1 MLSFSKT
8 SAFKPTFDLLLLDC
22 GCSEGLLV
30 PPVDV
35 IVSSAPASLLPV
47 VTLLVITIVVSV
59 SPVLVLMIIVASS
72 VATVMKIVVVESLML
87 LLLLVA
93 VVLIVVLVVLQMML
107 KTLLQLLLIC
117 QPRRITELLLLLWLH
132 LGRLLL
138 LLLLMH
144 LMLLGLSVSHAGVV
158 EVMHGRVDVTHMA
171 SIHGHGLRLLL
182 VVHRRPLASKHHLSL
197 DISQS
202 LHARHCG
209 RGEGGSVLLLLEL
222 WRLLTHELR
231 LLMLMTSPRH
241 ELRLVGRRQFGQRH
255 DGGVLELTRGWA
267 LGKVRGGQQ
276 RKLLGLSRLRLGH
289 QSRLLLL
296 HHLLGRELMMVDH
309 LLLLGKVLR
318 HGMTLTHLTSGGL
331 NSERGRGEASSLQ
344 TQLVHPLHHV
354 CATLGSVMSGLKSV
368 LKLPAEFLTVGGKVE
383 EVLALLE
390 RHPLLLRELGEL
402 LVSVLLPLVTE
413 ASSSESVIVESVQV
427 VLRPVVVFTVPL
439 NALDQ
444 AVITHG

>member
-1 MLSFSKT
+1 M
-8 SAFKPTFDLLLLDC
+8 
-22 GCSEGLLV
+22 
-30 PPVDV
+30 
-35 IVSSAPASLLPV
+35 

-117 QPRRITELLLLLWLH
+117 QPRRITELLLLLLLWLH

-158 EVMHGRVDVTHMA
+158 EVMHGRVDVAHVA
-171 SIHGHGLRLLL
+171 SIHGHSLRLLL

-202 LHARHCG
+202 LHAWHCG
-209 RGEGGSVLLLLEL
+209 RGKGGSVLLLLLEL

-276 RKLLGLSRLRLGH
+276 RELLGLSRLRLGH
-289 QSRLLLL
+289 HSRLLLL

-368 LKLPAEFLTVGGKVE
+368 LKLPTEFLAVGGKVE

-427 VLRPVVVFTVPL
+427 VLRSVVVFTVPL